1 MLSWKRR
8 LSVSSAVAIVLIALL
23 VCGGTA
29 LAITGGVSDAN
40 RHPSVGSLVN
50 TSGGTYCSGTLISPT
65 IFLTAAHCATD
76 GSRVTVSFDPTYTSS
91 SRLYPGTFQADQHES
106 AVVVFRS
113 PIRGIAP
120 AQLPTAGQLTNL
132 PRNQR
137 FTVVGYGQR
146 QWPIDLGPTRR
157 AYAVTTLSSVSP
169 TYLRLSNTAGS
180 GGACYGDSGG
190 PNFLGAGLTETDVIA
205 GITSRGDE
213 FCSFGY
219 AAYRLDTPTARAF
232 LGQYVRLP

>member
-8 LSVSSAVAIVLIALL
+8 LSVPSAVAIVLITML

-40 RHPSVGSLVN
+40 RHPNVGSLVN
-50 TSGGTYCSGTLISPT
+50 ASGETYCSGTLISPT
-65 IFLTAAHCATD
+65 IFVTAAHCATD
-76 GSRVTVSFDPTYTSS
+76 GSRVYVSFDPTHTAK
-91 SRLYPGTFQADQHES
+91 SRLYSGTFQADQYGS

-120 AQLPTAGQLTNL
+120 AQLPTAGQLKNL
-132 PRNQR
+132 ASNKR

-146 QWPIDLGPTRR
+146 RWPIDRGPTRR

-180 GGACYGDSGG
+180 GGACFGDSGG
-190 PNFLGAGLTETDVIA
+190 PYFLGAGLAETNVIA
-205 GITSRGDE
+205 GITSGGDQ
-213 FCSFGY
+213 FCSYGY

>member
-8 LSVSSAVAIVLIALL
+8 LSVPSAVAIVLIALL

-40 RHPSVGSLVN
+40 RHPNVGSLVN
-50 TSGGTYCSGTLISPT
+50 NSDGTYCSGTLISPT

-76 GSRVTVSFDPTYTSS
+76 GSSVSVSFDPTYTST
-91 SRLYPGTFQADQHES
+91 SRLYSGTFQADQYAS
-106 AVVVFRS
+106 AVVVFRR

-132 PRNQR
+132 PSNRR

-146 QWPIDLGPTRR
+146 QWPIDPGPVRR
-157 AYAVTTLSSVSP
+157 AYAVTTLSSVSGA
-169 TYLRLSNTAGS
+169 YLQLSNIAGS

-190 PNFLGAGLTETDVIA
+190 PNFLGAGSTETDVIA
-205 GITSRGDE
+205 GITSRGDQ
-213 FCSFGY
+213 FCGYGY

>member
-8 LSVSSAVAIVLIALL
+8 LSVPAAAAIILITML

-40 RHPSVGSLVN
+40 RHPNAGILVD
-50 TSGGTYCSGTLISPT
+50 TAGGTYCSGTLISST
-65 IFLTAAHCATD
+65 VFLSAAHCATD
-76 GSRVTVSFDPTYTSS
+76 GSTVSVSFDSTYTSS
-91 SRLYPGTFQADQHES
+91 SRLYSGTFHAGEHEI

-120 AQLPTAGQLTNL
+120 AQLPTPGQLTNL
-132 PRNQR
+132 PSHQR

-146 QWPIDLGPTRR
+146 HWPINVGPIRR
-157 AYAVTTLSSVSP
+157 GYALTTLSSISP
-169 TYLRLSNTAGS
+169 TYLRLSNLGGS
-180 GGACYGDSGG
+180 GGACFGDSGG
-190 PNFLGAGLTETDVIA
+190 PNFLRAGSTGTNVIA
-205 GITSRGDE
+205 GITSAGDP
-213 FCSFGY
+213 FCSYEY
-219 AAYRLDTPTARAF
+219 AAYRLDTQRARAF

>member
-8 LSVSSAVAIVLIALL
+8 LSVPSAVAIVLIALL

-29 LAITGGVSDAN
+29 LAITGGVLDAN
-40 RHPSVGSLVN
+40 RHPNVGSLVDA
-50 TSGGTYCSGTLISPT
+50 SRGTYCSGTLISPT

-76 GSRVTVSFDPTYTSS
+76 GSSVSVSFDPTYTSS
-91 SRLYPGTFQADQHES
+91 SRLYSGTFQADQYAS
-106 AVVVFRS
+106 AVVVFRR

-132 PRNQR
+132 PSNRR

-157 AYAVTTLSSVSP
+157 VYAVTTLSSVSRA
-169 TYLRLSNTAGS
+169 YLQLSTTAGS

-190 PNFLGAGLTETDVIA
+190 PNFLGAGSTETDVIA
-205 GITSRGDE
+205 GITSRGDQ
-213 FCSFGY
+213 FCRYGY